1 MAIFGKL
8 SDFPLAEVL
17 SVIGK
22 RAGQLTLEEADGRR
36 LRLRLQ
42 NERLLG
48 LSLEQP
54 IGEPGEIKRALQSIG
69 DASFHFEPTPPME
82 AKPGQ
87 HLPIDQVLASL
98 APSSR
103 AEPSVHPDT
112 RFVLIRG
119 RTVTLPAELDAF
131 VDAFRNYAFAVYE
144 TEFAKYSGQ
153 TLRVTG
159 SVPHGPGDELVRTVL
174 VDPQAKSGQ
183 SPIEVDFRV
192 YGSGGH
198 FSVVDIVV
206 AGLDLAITEQDDFS
220 SFLAQH
226 NNDVRALTA
235 NLRQRAARVRST
247 GQI

>member
-42 NERLLG
+42 NEQLLG

-131 VDAFRNYAFAVYE
+131 LARAMPLLAEGCSARQLAKALKLEVRE
-144 TEFAKYSGQ
+144 TCASLQ
-153 TLRVTG
+153 HLREIKKIW
-159 SVPHGPGDELVRTVL
+159 P
-174 VDPQAKSGQ
+174 
-183 SPIEVDFRV
+183 
-192 YGSGGH
+192 
-198 FSVVDIVV
+198 
-206 AGLDLAITEQDDFS
+206 
-220 SFLAQH
+220 
-226 NNDVRALTA
+226 VRAHESAGASTKHA
-235 NLRQRAARVRST
+235 NPTLASRLKRLFRP
-247 GQI
+247 